1 MRRMTC
7 VGGTWDEN
15 KRERRVE
22 GFLFYN
28 TSVALFLP
36 IMSSSSLSED
46 IFRARN
52 ALCFGGVAFLAC
64 SASHPGNGLRAGVS
78 LISPLLPSYVTVCD
92 HASTTTVDW
101 TQILTRSLRV
111 WVLRPSNHLPH
122 TSYDGRTEGRTYD
135 VLLPHLPSPSDRH
148 ERTTLPVVS
157 SSS

>member
-15 KRERRVE
+15 KRERKVE

-52 ALCFGGVAFLAC
+52 ALCFGGVAFFAC
-64 SASHPGNGLRAGVS
+64 SASNPAYAGGHMGCMD
-78 LISPLLPSYVTVCD
+78 PY
-92 HASTTTVDW
+92 
-101 TQILTRSLRV
+101 
-111 WVLRPSNHLPH
+111 
-122 TSYDGRTEGRTYD
+122 
-135 VLLPHLPSPSDRH
+135 H
-148 ERTTLPVVS
+148 ERLNTYI
-157 SSS
+157 